1 MRFVIEGKPVPKGR
15 PRFTRKG
22 VAYTPDQTKAFEK
35 HVNLC
40 ARVSQARCGDSPC
53 NSPCIVF
60 ITSVFEAP
68 ASWPKGKRERA
79 RQGLEFMTSK
89 PDIDNLIKA
98 VLDGAQGE
106 GAAFNDDR
114 QVIAVVALKMY
125 GKKAG
130 TLVDVIPVEATE
142 DMLQSDGESHLVL
155 QGLIWKLLIQKELN
169 AS

>member
-1 MRFVIEGKPVPKGR
+1 MRVEIEGKPVPKGR

-40 ARVSQARCGDSPC
+40 ARVSGARGGT
-53 NSPCIVF
+53 SPCIVF

-79 RQGLEFMTSK
+79 RQGLEPMTSK

-106 GAAFNDDR
+106 GAAFLDDR
-114 QVIAVVALKMY
+114 QVIAVVAMKTY
-125 GKKAG
+125 GEKAG
-130 TLVDVIPVEATE
+130 TVVDVFPVEATE
-142 DMLQSDGESHLVL
+142 DMLQADGESMPSLPL
-155 QGLIWKLLIQKELN
+155 LIWSLIRC
-169 AS
+169 